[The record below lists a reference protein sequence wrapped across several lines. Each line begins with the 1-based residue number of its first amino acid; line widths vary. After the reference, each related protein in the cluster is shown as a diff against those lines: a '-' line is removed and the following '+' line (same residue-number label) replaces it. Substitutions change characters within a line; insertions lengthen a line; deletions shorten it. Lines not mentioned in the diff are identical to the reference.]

1 LNCERSFRTK
11 KRSERAKIFWLP
23 LQKKGN
29 YPASNTTPA
38 KTAVMVFEC
47 PLDKAAAN
55 ITPPKIGVML
65 FAAPPEKRRTSQ
77 AFPQNISAYG

>member
-1 LNCERSFRTK
+1 
-11 KRSERAKIFWLP
+11 
-23 LQKKGN
+23 
-29 YPASNTTPA
+29 
-38 KTAVMVFEC
+38 MVFEC